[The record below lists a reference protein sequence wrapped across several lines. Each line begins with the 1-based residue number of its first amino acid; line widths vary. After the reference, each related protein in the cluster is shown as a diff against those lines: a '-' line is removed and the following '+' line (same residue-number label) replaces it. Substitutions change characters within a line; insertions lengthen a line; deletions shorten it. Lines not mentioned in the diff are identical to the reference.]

1 MKTSIGLLAVAV
13 LLGACAA
20 PENAYKGDPAHFAL
34 FVATSNVY
42 MDVPLTVQNT
52 QTGQQYDI
60 PTRHLG
66 GQTGYLMASL
76 PPGRYELVSSVLAGD
91 TVSPLKTPNG
101 WFEVQANCFNYGGAY
116 DFELTEAGVPT
127 YSNTTTL
134 QDISS
139 LPSHYRD
146 LARGQDICAAEMGK
160 ASDRLSAA
168 DVKDQL
174 AL

>member
-1 MKTSIGLLAVAV
+1 MKTPIGLVAVAV
-13 LLGACAA
+13 LLGACATS
-20 PENAYKGDPAHFAL
+20 EDTYKTDPAHYAL

-42 MDVPLTVQNT
+42 MDVPLTVRNT

-60 PTRHLG
+60 PTHHLG

-76 PPGRYELVSSVLAGD
+76 PPGRYELVSSMLAGGI
-91 TVSPLKTPNG
+91 VSALGTPNG

-116 DFELTEAGVPT
+116 DFELGGNGVAT

-134 QDISS
+134 QAISS

-146 LARGQDICAAEMGK
+146 LARDQDICAAEMGK

-168 DVKDQL
+168 DVKGQL
-174 AL
+174 TL